1 VPLDA
6 VGGGTGYLVALLA
19 GAGAGGLNAVVG
31 AGTLVTYPVLVALG
45 LPPLAANVTSAV
57 GVFPGSLAGAYA
69 YRERLRGVRRL
80 AITATAAMCAGAL
93 GGVLLLLLLPSGSFA
108 RVVPWLIILA
118 GALVLL
124 QPMINRAARS
134 MRRPPGPRAAAI
146 GCGAAGVYLSYFGA
160 ATGVITLTSLLLG
173 GTKDLQDANAI
184 KNVATGVGNGLAAVI
199 FMVFADVHF
208 GFALAVAVG
217 AILGGSLGG
226 RFAQRLSQR
235 VMRVVIFL
243 VAVIAAVAA
252 SRLGS

>member
-1 VPLDA
+1 MPLD
-6 VGGGTGYLVALLA
+6 VGVSGYFVALLA

-31 AGTLVTYPVLVALG
+31 AGTLITYPVLVALG

-57 GVFPGSLAGAYA
+57 GVFPGSLAGAYT
-69 YRERLRGVRRL
+69 YRARLRGQVRL
-80 AITATAAMCAGAL
+80 AVTATAAMCVGAV
-93 GGVLLLLLLPSGSFA
+93 GGVLLLLLLPPGSFA
-108 RVVPWLIILA
+108 RAVPWLIVMA

-124 QPMINRAARS
+124 QPLINKAARS
-134 MRRPPGPRAAAI
+134 RRRPPGPRAAAI

-173 GTKDLQDANAI
+173 GTEDLQEANAI
-184 KNVATGVGNGLAAVI
+184 KNVATGMGNGLAAVI
-199 FMVFADVHF
+199 FMVFADVHV
-208 GFALAVAVG
+208 GFALAVAAG
-217 AILGGSLGG
+217 AVLGGSIGG

-243 VAVIAAVAA
+243 VALIAAVAA